1 MIEFYIHK
9 DQLANWLM
17 NEPVEFINY
26 IMDNNY
32 VKVQYPDNK
41 VIITYLRNGQI
52 IIEKKT
58 FRKRFSRKFRKK

>member
-17 NEPVEFINY
+17 DEPVEFINY

-32 VKVQYPDNK
+32 VKVQYPDIK
-41 VIITYLRNGQI
+41 
-52 IIEKKT
+52 
-58 FRKRFSRKFRKK
+58 